1 MTLNPEALDRYITGN
16 YGEDQFG
23 SDMDGCGELLRDGY
37 CVLDPE
43 HRGRHTTV
51 GFYCD
56 LCGKMRRGS
65 TPAAQLRDANGE
77 VDVEACW
84 FCVNVLGPAEEERIV
99 NA

>member
-1 MTLNPEALDRYITGN
+1 MSLSPEALDLPRIWSRC
-16 YGEDQFG
+16 E
-23 SDMDGCGELLRDGY
+23 ELLRDGY

-65 TPAAQLRDANGE
+65 APAAQLRDVNGE

-84 FCVNVLGPAEEERIV
+84 FCVNVLGPAEEDRIGREL
-99 NA
+99 